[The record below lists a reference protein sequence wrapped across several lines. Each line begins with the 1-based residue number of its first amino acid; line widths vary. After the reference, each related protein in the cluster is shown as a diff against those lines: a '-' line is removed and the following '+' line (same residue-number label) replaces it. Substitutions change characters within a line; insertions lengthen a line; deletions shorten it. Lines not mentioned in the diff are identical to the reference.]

1 MRDNEI
7 KITLIDKHDRER
19 QFKFEEPQLCIVGRA
34 HDCDITTPEGDDNL
48 IVSRHH
54 CLLEIDPPSILVHDL
69 GSTNGTF
76 VNGVKITRDRARR
89 AQRGGVPLQDGD
101 EVAIGPV
108 VLRVEV
114 PAQAQTIANDGS
126 FTLEFNDAPVDQP
139 DGVPTERTV
148 AGRKLQKM
156 HA

>member
-7 KITLIDKHDRER
+7 KITLIDKYDRER
-19 QFKFEEPQLCIVGRA
+19 QFEFEEPQLCIVGRA
-34 HDCDITTPEGDDNL
+34 HDCDITTPDGDDNL
-48 IVSRHH
+48 VISRHH

-69 GSTNGTF
+69 GSTNGTY
-76 VNGVKITRDRARR
+76 VNGAKIRRDRGH
-89 AQRGGVPLQDGD
+89 RGGMPLQDGD

-108 VLRVEV
+108 VLRVHV

-126 FTLEFNDAPVDQP
+126 FTLEFEDAPVGQP
-139 DGVPTERTV
+139 DGVPTERTI
-148 AGRKLQKM
+148 AGRKLQKV